1 MCSIIPKRR
10 LIEVRGRE
18 MKPKSIIV
26 LTIVLAFALT
36 AMSLNAT
43 RPTGNE
49 LEYREMVEAGLGMLE
64 ARMNIG

>member
-1 MCSIIPKRR
+1 
-10 LIEVRGRE
+10 

>member
-1 MCSIIPKRR
+1 
-10 LIEVRGRE
+10 

-43 RPTGNE
+43 RPTGSE